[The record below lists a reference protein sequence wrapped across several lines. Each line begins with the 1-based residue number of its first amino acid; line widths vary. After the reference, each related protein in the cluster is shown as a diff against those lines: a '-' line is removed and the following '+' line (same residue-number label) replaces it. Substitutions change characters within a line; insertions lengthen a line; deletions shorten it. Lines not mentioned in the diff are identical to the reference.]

1 MPLAQ
6 LSNIQLYYEI
16 TGEGFPLV
24 FSHEFAGDFRSW
36 DAQVKFFSRRYQ
48 VITYNARGYPLSDV
62 PQDVEAYSQGQAVND
77 LYELLRFLKIEQAHL
92 AGLSMGGNAVL
103 HFGLTHP
110 HMARSLVVAGCG
122 YGSTNREGWLKDVEQ
137 TAQRFEKEGMRA
149 AAEFYTRG
157 PARVQ
162 FLKKDPKG
170 WQEFYEQFANH
181 SATGSALT
189 FRGVQLRRPSIL
201 DLKAQLE
208 QLTVPTLIMTGDE
221 DEPCIEAAIF
231 MKRHIPTAGLVVFPK
246 TGHTLNLE
254 EPDLFNRTILD
265 FLTMVESGKWLPRD
279 PQSLSASAL
288 LPTSRT

>member
-24 FSHEFAGDFRSW
+24 FAHEFAGDVRSW
-36 DAQVKFFSRRYQ
+36 DAQTKFFARRYQ
-48 VITYNARGYPLSDV
+48 VITYNARGYPPSDV
-62 PQDVEAYSQGQAVND
+62 PQDVEAYSQEQAVND
-77 LYELLRFLKIEQAHL
+77 LYELLSFLKIEQAHL
-92 AGLSMGGNAVL
+92 VGLSMGGNAVL
-103 HFGLTHP
+103 HFGLTYP

-122 YGSTNREGWLKDVEQ
+122 YGSTNKEGWLKDVEQ
-137 TAQRFEKEGMRA
+137 IAQRFENEGMRA

-157 PARVQ
+157 PARIQ

-181 SATGSALT
+181 SPVGSALT
-189 FRGVQLRRPSIL
+189 FRGVQLRRPSIF

-208 QLTVPTLIMTGDE
+208 QLTVPTLIMVGDE
-221 DEPCIEAAIF
+221 DEPCIEPAIF

-279 PQSLSASAL
+279 PQSLGTSAL
-288 LPTSRT
+288 LPSR